1 MNEMFCSQ
9 CQETASGTGCTM
21 RGVCGKTADVA
32 NLQDLIVYLDKG
44 LSLLN
49 DHLRRNGSSSDE
61 VDRFIVRSLFMT
73 ITNAN
78 FDKQR
83 IVDTIYEG
91 LELRD
96 DLKQRTAAT
105 NCGCSMMKMD
115 ALNWTARD
123 EQALLNKARTVGI
136 LNTAD
141 EDIRAL
147 RQLVVLGCKGMA
159 AYYEHASNLGFED
172 EDIVA
177 FMQQALAATLF
188 DQTRDELTDWVLHVG
203 RYGVKVMELLDKAN
217 THRYGNPEIT
227 KVNIGVRHRPGIL
240 VSGHDLRDL
249 EDLLVESEDEGVDV
263 YTHSEMLP
271 AHYYPFFKRFPHFV
285 GNYGNAWHLQTKE
298 FETFNGPILFTTN
311 CIVPP
316 RIGNN
321 YADRIFTTGAAGFV
335 GFPHI
340 PDREEGRR
348 KDFSTI
354 IRVAKGCEPPAEIEN
369 GSIVGGFAHNQVL
382 ALADQIVD
390 AVRNGHI
397 RKFVVMA
404 GCDGR
409 MPSRSYYTQFAQ
421 QLPQDT
427 VILTAGCAKYRYNKL
442 PLGSIDGIPRVLD
455 AGQCN
460 DSYSLALIAL
470 TLKDVFNAQDIN
482 DLPIVYNISWYEQKA
497 VIVLLSLLSLG
508 IHNIHLGPTLPGF
521 LSPNIANY
529 LVNTF
534 GLGTISSVDEDIMNW
549 M

>member
-9 CQETASGTGCTM
+9 CQETAAGTGCTM
-21 RGVCGKTADVA
+21 RGVCGKTAEVA
-32 NLQDLIVYLDKG
+32 NLQDLIIYLDKG
-44 LSLLN
+44 ISLLN
-49 DHLRRNGSSSDE
+49 DHLRKFDVSSHKADQF
-61 VDRFIVRSLFMT
+61 VVRSLFTT

-78 FDKQR
+78 FDKNYLMESIR
-83 IVDTIYEG
+83 RG

-96 DLKQRTAAT
+96 ELRIRAKDTG
-105 NCGCSMMKMD
+105 CCCSMLQMD
-115 ALNWTARD
+115 ALNWQVAN
-123 EQALLNKARTVGI
+123 EQEMLDKARTVGV
-136 LNTAD
+136 LCTAD

-159 AYYEHASNLGFED
+159 AYYEHASNLGFEQ

-177 FMQQALAATLF
+177 FMEQALAATLF
-188 DQTRDELTDWVLHVG
+188 DQTKEELIDWVRQVG
-203 RYGVKVMELLDKAN
+203 RYGVKVMALLEEAN
-217 THRYGNPEIT
+217 IRRYGRPEAT

-240 VSGHDLRDL
+240 ISGHDLRDL
-249 EDLLVESEDEGVDV
+249 EDLLIESLDEGVDV

-271 AHYYPFFKRFPHFV
+271 SHSYPYFKKFPHFV
-285 GNYGNAWHLQTKE
+285 GNYGGAWHSQVQD

-316 RIGNN
+316 RLNN
-321 YADRIFTTGAAGFV
+321 EYSGRVFTTGAAGFV

-340 PDREEGRR
+340 PDRQEGER
-348 KDFSTI
+348 KDFTPI
-354 IRVAKGCEPPAEIEN
+354 IQMAKQCEPPVEIET
-369 GSIVGGFAHNQVL
+369 GGIVGGYAHDQVM
-382 ALADQIVD
+382 ALSDQIIE

-409 MPSRSYYTQFAQ
+409 MPSRTYYTQFAH
-421 QLPQDT
+421 QLPKDT

-442 PLGSIDGIPRVLD
+442 PLGTIDGIPRVLD

-460 DSYSLALIAL
+460 DSYSLAVIAL
-470 TLKDVFNAQDIN
+470 SLKEALQLEDVN

-497 VIVLLSLLSLG
+497 VLVLLALLSLG
-508 IHNIHLGPTLPGF
+508 IRNIHLGPTLPGF
-521 LSPNIANY
+521 LSPNVAKY
-529 LVNTF
+529 LVDSF